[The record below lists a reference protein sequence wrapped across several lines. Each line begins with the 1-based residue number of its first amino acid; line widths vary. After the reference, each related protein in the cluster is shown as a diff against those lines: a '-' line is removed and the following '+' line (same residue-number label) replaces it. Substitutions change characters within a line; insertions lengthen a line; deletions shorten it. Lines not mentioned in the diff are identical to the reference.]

1 MAHSERTAALN
12 RMHLAVKELTDQLK
26 LIAAHPPEGLVDLK
40 SAVDDVRL
48 QLWGVLM
55 SSSAQGDKDFGER
68 FRLRRATEIL
78 QGVLRDAEAGQLT
91 LTTKEA
97 AGIGVVDRA
106 LRKRVRGPQP
116 PTQGLAP

>member
-1 MAHSERTAALN
+1 MAQKERTNALN

-26 LIAAHPPEGLVDLK
+26 LISANPPEGLVDLK

-55 SSSAQGDKDFGER
+55 SSSAQGEKDFGER

-78 QGVLRDAEAGQLT
+78 LGILRDVEAGQLK
-91 LTTKEA
+91 LSTKEA
-97 AGIGVVDRA
+97 AELGVVARDIG
-106 LRKRVRGPQP
+106 KRVTGTR
-116 PTQGLAP
+116 

>member
-12 RMHLAVKELTDQLK
+12 RMHLAVKELTDQLR
-26 LIAAHPPEGLVDLK
+26 LIASNPPEGLQELK

-55 SSSAQGDKDFGER
+55 SASAQGEKDFGER

-78 QGVLRDAEAGQLT
+78 QGILRDVEAGQLG

-97 AGIGVVDRA
+97 AELGVVARDIG
-106 LRKRVRGPQP
+106 KRVTGAQ
-116 PTQGLAP
+116 

>member
-12 RMHLAVKELTDQLK
+12 RMHLAVRELTDQLK
-26 LIAAHPPEGLVDLK
+26 LIAANPPEGLVDLK

-55 SSSAQGDKDFGER
+55 SATAQGEKDFGER

-78 QGVLRDAEAGQLT
+78 QGILRDVESGQLM

-97 AGIGVVDRA
+97 AELGVVARDIG
-106 LRKRVRGPQP
+106 KRVTGAQ
-116 PTQGLAP
+116 

>member
-26 LIAAHPPEGLVDLK
+26 LIAANPPEGLVDLK

-55 SSSAQGDKDFGER
+55 SSSAQGEKDFGER

-78 QGVLRDAEAGQLT
+78 QGILRDVESGVLK

-97 AGIGVVDRA
+97 AELGVVARDIG
-106 LRKRVRGPQP
+106 KRVTGAQ
-116 PTQGLAP
+116 

>member
-26 LIAAHPPEGLVDLK
+26 LIAANPPEGLQELK

-55 SSSAQGDKDFGER
+55 SASAQGEKDFGER

-78 QGVLRDAEAGQLT
+78 QGILRDVAAGQLK
-91 LTTKEA
+91 LTSKEA
-97 AGIGVVDRA
+97 AELGVVARDIG
-106 LRKRVRGPQP
+106 KRVTGAQ
-116 PTQGLAP
+116 

>member
-26 LIAAHPPEGLVDLK
+26 LIASNPPEGLVDLK

-55 SSSAQGDKDFGER
+55 SSSAQGEKDFGER

-78 QGVLRDAEAGQLT
+78 QGILRDVESGVLK

-97 AGIGVVDRA
+97 AELGVVARDIG
-106 LRKRVRGPQP
+106 KRVTGAQ
-116 PTQGLAP
+116 

>member
-26 LIAAHPPEGLVDLK
+26 LIAASPPEGLQELK

-55 SSSAQGDKDFGER
+55 SATAQGEKDFGER

-78 QGVLRDAEAGQLT
+78 QGILRDVEAGQLQ

-97 AGIGVVDRA
+97 AELGVVARDIG
-106 LRKRVRGPQP
+106 KRVTGAQ
-116 PTQGLAP
+116 

>member
-26 LIAAHPPEGLVDLK
+26 LIAANPPEGLQELK

-55 SSSAQGDKDFGER
+55 SASAQGEKDFGER

-78 QGVLRDAEAGQLT
+78 QGIVRDVEAGQLM

-97 AGIGVVDRA
+97 AELGVVARDIG
-106 LRKRVRGPQP
+106 KRVTGAQ
-116 PTQGLAP
+116 

>member
-1 MAHSERTAALN
+1 MAHSGRTAALN
-12 RMHLAVKELTDQLK
+12 RMHLAVRELTDQLK
-26 LIAAHPPEGLVDLK
+26 LIAANPPEGLVDLK

-55 SSSAQGDKDFGER
+55 SATAQGEKDFGER

-78 QGVLRDAEAGQLT
+78 QGILRDVESGQLM

-97 AGIGVVDRA
+97 AELGVVARDIG
-106 LRKRVRGPQP
+106 KRVTGAQ
-116 PTQGLAP
+116 

>member
-1 MAHSERTAALN
+1 MRHSERTTALN

-26 LIAAHPPEGLVDLK
+26 LIAANPPEGLQDLK

-68 FRLRRATEIL
+68 FRLRRTAEIL
-78 QGVLRDAEAGQLT
+78 QGILRDVEAGELKLT
-91 LTTKEA
+91 SKEA
-97 AGIGVVDRA
+97 AELGVVARD
-106 LRKRVRGPQP
+106 LGKRVTGAQ
-116 PTQGLAP
+116 

>member
-26 LIAAHPPEGLVDLK
+26 LIAAHPPEGLQDLK

-48 QLWGVLM
+48 QLWGVLV
-55 SSSAQGDKDFGER
+55 SASAQGEKDFGER

-78 QGVLRDAEAGQLT
+78 QGIVRDVVAGKLK

-97 AGIGVVDRA
+97 VELGVVARDIG
-106 LRKRVRGPQP
+106 KRVTGAQ
-116 PTQGLAP
+116 